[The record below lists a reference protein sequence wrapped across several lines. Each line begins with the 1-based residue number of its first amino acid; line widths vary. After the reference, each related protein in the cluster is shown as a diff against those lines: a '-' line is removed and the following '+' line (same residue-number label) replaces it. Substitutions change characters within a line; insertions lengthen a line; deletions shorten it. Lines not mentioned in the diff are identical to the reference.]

1 MKKYKCV
8 YTDAKGR
15 IYFKVTLGKDD
26 ITRKPIQKKSY
37 SDEFGKPFKTFE
49 EAYATML
56 AVKADFI
63 KNHNNH
69 TEENQP
75 FSSYIDDVYAPY
87 YSKLVQ
93 ESTAYNAKSHFRLMN
108 DFFKNKQMNKI
119 TPIDCSNFRMY
130 LLDKFPGK
138 DHRPLAS
145 NYAGAVWV
153 RFKAALTYA
162 YEMKIIREN
171 PAANIA
177 TPSKEHQKTPFW
189 TFAEF
194 KTAIQSFDL
203 SEFHQQWHAT
213 IIWLYYFTGLRVNE
227 ATALKW
233 ADIDF
238 EKAELHVNKTF
249 SQNKDGKKVL
259 HEHTKT
265 VAGMRT
271 VDLDAQTVDVLR
283 HWQRVQPN
291 SSPEGYV
298 IGESGTVS
306 ISKSTVSRLLKSV
319 SKKTGLPM
327 ISGKSLRKSHAS
339 YLINELEETNTKYV
353 QQRMG
358 HEKIQTTLEYYAE
371 FDANIAVRNKKRK
384 NMEKQLEQAGLQL
397 FPEIKNEAKST
408 TKSTK
413 LRLIS

>member
-8 YTDAKGR
+8 YTDTKGR
-15 IYFKVTLGKDD
+15 IFFKVTLGKDP
-26 ITRKPIQKKSY
+26 ITHKMIQKKSY
-37 SDEFGKPFKTFE
+37 TNEFGKSFKTLE

-56 AVKADFI
+56 AVKSDFI
-63 KNHNNH
+63 KNHDNH
-69 TEENQP
+69 TDESQP

-87 YSKLVQ
+87 YGKTVQ
-93 ESTAYNAKSHFRLMN
+93 ESTEYNAKSHFRLMN
-108 DFFKNKQMNKI
+108 GFFKNKQMNRI
-119 TPIDCSNFRMY
+119 TPIDCSNFRMH
-130 LLDKFPGK
+130 LLEKFPGK
-138 DHRPLAS
+138 DPRPLAS

-153 RFKAALTYA
+153 RFKAALTHA

-171 PAANIA
+171 PAANIS

-203 SEFHQQWHAT
+203 SDFHQQWHAT
-213 IIWLYYFTGLRVNE
+213 VIWLYYFSGLRVNE

-238 EKAELHVNKTF
+238 EKAELYINKTF

-265 VAGMRT
+265 RTGMRT

-283 HWQRVQPN
+283 RWQRVQPN
-291 SSPEGYV
+291 SSSAGYV
-298 IGESGTVS
+298 IGQSGTVS
-306 ISKSTVSRLLKSV
+306 ISTSTVSRLLKSV
-319 SKKTGLPM
+319 CKKTGLPI
-327 ISGKSLRKSHAS
+327 ISGKSLRKSHVS
-339 YLINELEETNTKYV
+339 YLINELEETNTKYL

-358 HEKIQTTLEYYAE
+358 HKKIITTLDYYAE
-371 FDANIAVRNKKRK
+371 FDENIAVRNKKRK
-384 NMEKQLEQAGLQL
+384 KMEKQLEQAGLQL
-397 FPEIKNEAKST
+397 FPEIKSEAKST
-408 TKSTK
+408 KKSTK
-413 LRLIS
+413 LKLIS